1 MKKIFATIS
10 QAIKE
15 LKKGKPIIVVDDP
28 DRENEGDVVIPAE
41 KVTPYWINFMAKYAR
56 GLICVALPE
65 ERLNKLKIY
74 PMVGQPD
81 LPHEAAFT
89 VSVDAKEGVTTGISA
104 YDRATTIKKL
114 ISPDAKPE
122 DFVRP
127 GHVFP
132 LVYREGGVLVRAG
145 HTEASVDLAKLA
157 GFYPAGVIC
166 EIMHEDG
173 TMARLPE
180 LIKFAERHK
189 LKIITIADLI
199 KFRRANEK
207 LVKKILTTK
216 LPTKYGDFKLYVYQD
231 IITKEHHLVLLKGKI
246 EPTKEVIVRVHSSC
260 LTGDVL
266 GSLRCDCGFQ
276 LSKSLE
282 IIGKEGGVLLY
293 LHQEGRG
300 IGLINKLKAY
310 KLQDR
315 GLDTVDANLK
325 LGFPADLR
333 DYGIG
338 AQILTDLGIKKIKL
352 LTNNPKKIIGLEGY
366 GIKIVERIPIEVP
379 PRSRYMEKY
388 LLAKK
393 YRLGHWL
400 KHI

>member
-1 MKKIFATIS
+1 MFATIP
-10 QAIKE
+10 QAINE
-15 LKKGKPIIVVDDP
+15 LKKGKPLIVVDDP
-28 DRENEGDVVIPAE
+28 DRENEGDVVLPAE

-56 GLICVALPE
+56 GLICVALTE
-65 ERLNKLKIY
+65 ERLNKLKIP
-74 PMVGQPD
+74 PMVYHQEV
-81 LPHEAAFT
+81 PHEAAFT
-89 VSVDAKEGVTTGISA
+89 VSVDAKEGITTGISA

-114 ISPDAKPE
+114 IDPNSKPE

-132 LVYREGGVLVRAG
+132 LVYKEGGVLVRAG

-180 LIKFAERHK
+180 LIKFAKKHK

-199 KFRRANEK
+199 KYRRLTEK
-207 LVKKILTTK
+207 FVKKIVSTK
-216 LPTKYGDFKLYVYQD
+216 LPTKYGTFKLYVYQD
-231 IITKEHHLVLLKGKI
+231 TITKEHHIVLQKGKI
-246 EPTKEVIVRVHSSC
+246 LSKPTLVRVHSSC
-260 LTGDVL
+260 LTGDML
-266 GSLRCDCGFQ
+266 GSLRCDCGLQ
-276 LSKSLE
+276 LEKSLQM
-282 IIGKEGGVLLY
+282 ISKEGGVLLY

-300 IGLINKLKAY
+300 IGLVNKLKAY
-310 KLQDR
+310 QLQDK
-315 GLDTVDANLK
+315 GLDTVDANIK
-325 LGFPADLR
+325 LGFKPDLR

-338 AQILTDLGIKKIKL
+338 AQILADLGIKKIRL
-352 LTNNPKKIIGLEGY
+352 LTNNPKKIVGLEGY
-366 GIKIVERIPIEVP
+366 GIKIVERIPIEVSP
-379 PRSRYMEKY
+379 KTKQMQKY